1 MRPDILVWHRRDLR
15 VRDNAALTAAA
26 RDGRPLPLFVFDPH
40 FYRSDRVCDAR
51 IEFCQ
56 ESLDALDDAY
66 HERGSRL
73 AYAHGDP
80 VSLLLDLLSE
90 GTADRIYFNADVTAG
105 YARDR
110 DRRLRAVDAVTVFE
124 DDGIVRDAENP
135 REGWRE
141 NLDAYFDRDR
151 HEPPSELPNNRL
163 PDGPTP
169 TAIADRYDI
178 DGAKPDRP
186 TGGCD
191 RARERL
197 QAFVADLDEYV
208 GGISP
213 PAEAERRTSHL
224 SPYLRFGCL
233 SVRQAHRY
241 ASEHAIDGRA
251 RALFIERLAW
261 NRHFTQK
268 LQDNPSLREVAIN
281 PVFRGMNRQRHD
293 ADRAAAWKAGETG
306 FPLVDA
312 SMRALRETGW
322 LNFRMRAM
330 CASFF
335 TYVLGC
341 YWKVGADW
349 FYRHL
354 LDADPA
360 INYAQWQMQSGLVG
374 VHPLR
379 MYDPRK
385 QVRENDSDGE
395 FIRQYVPE
403 LRPYPTE
410 YLDRPERAPKAVQ
423 RECGVVIGEDYP
435 APIVDF
441 AARRKAVL
449 DRWAVLADRARE
461 ALADP
466 EVARR
471 ASLSRSRD
479 RQGSGTDDGVQ
490 PRADEQRGLDDF
502 A

>member
-1 MRPDILVWHRRDLR
+1 VPTDILVWHRRDLR
-15 VRDNAALTAAA
+15 VRDNAALAAAA
-26 RDGRPLPLFVFDPH
+26 RDGRPHPLFVFNPH
-40 FYRSDRVCDAR
+40 FYRSDLICDAR
-51 IEFCQ
+51 IEFCH
-56 ESLDALDDAY
+56 ESLNSLDAAY
-66 HERGSRL
+66 RERGSRL

-80 VSLLLDLLSE
+80 VSLLLDHLAA
-90 GTADRIYFNADVTAG
+90 GTVDRIYYNADVTAG
-105 YARDR
+105 YARER
-110 DRRLRAVDAVTVFE
+110 DRQLRAVDDATAFE
-124 DDGIVRDAENP
+124 DDAIVRDADEP
-135 REGWRE
+135 RAGWRD
-141 NLDAYFDRDR
+141 NLKDYFEREPHDAPTD
-151 HEPPSELPNNRL
+151 LPDNRL
-163 PDGPTP
+163 PEDPTP
-169 TAIADRYDI
+169 AAIADRYDV
-178 DGAKPDRP
+178 DGEKADRP

-197 QAFVADLDEYV
+197 ESFVANIANYV

-233 SVRQAHRY
+233 SVRQAHRH
-241 ASEHAIDGRA
+241 AREHAAGGRA
-251 RALFIERLAW
+251 RSLFTERLAW

-268 LQDNPSLREVAIN
+268 LQDNPALREVAIN
-281 PVFRGMNRQRHD
+281 PVFRGMNRERHD
-293 ADRAAAWKAGETG
+293 EDREAAWKAGQTG

-341 YWKVGADW
+341 YWKRGADW

-379 MYDPRK
+379 VYDPRK
-385 QVRENDSDGE
+385 QVRENDPEGAFVRE
-395 FIRQYVPE
+395 YVPE
-403 LRPYPTE
+403 LRPFPTE
-410 YLDRPERAPKAVQ
+410 YLDRPERAPEPVQ
-423 RECGVVIGEDYP
+423 QECGVLIGEDYP

-441 AARRKAVL
+441 EARREAAL
-449 DRWAVLADRARE
+449 DRWAELGDRARE

-466 EVARR
+466 EVSRR

-479 RQGSGTDDGVQ
+479 RAGGGVENGRE
-490 PRADEQRGLDDF
+490 PRPDEQRGLDDF